1 MENIVG
7 FFGSILIVLT
17 LITFTVML
25 LCALFGFV
33 VALIDIFND
42 FKTISNK
49 NNQNKKKNKSS

>member
-25 LCALFGFV
+25 VCALFGFV

-49 NNQNKKKNKSS
+49 NKSN

>member
-1 MENIVG
+1 MENIVT

-25 LCALFGFV
+25 VCALFGFI

>member
-7 FFGSILIVLT
+7 VFGSILIVLT

-25 LCALFGFV
+25 VCALFGFV

-42 FKTISNK
+42 FKTIN
-49 NNQNKKKNKSS
+49 NNQNKKKNKSN

>member
-42 FKTISNK
+42 FKTIN
-49 NNQNKKKNKSS
+49 NNQQKNKKKQKSS

>member
-1 MENIVG
+1 MENIVC

-33 VALIDIFND
+33 VELIDIFND

-49 NNQNKKKNKSS
+49 NNQNKKKNKSG